1 MAIATG
7 FARQFRP
14 WQLALNAALAL
25 ALFAPAALALEA
37 QGSGP
42 LQLPKAQPQA
52 QAGSRVTLSASA
64 VGDPVPIRHGLQWRV
79 FAATPDAGAREVA
92 ESLDANPTF
101 TLPAGEYVVHAA
113 LGLASGSKRIRV
125 EGTPLTEQI
134 SINAGG
140 LTVSAAIGDVAIPAA
155 KISLSVYIPA
165 PGNSEDKLVTSSLK
179 AGELLLLPEGTYHVV
194 SNYGDTNSIMRADIA
209 VKAGKVVAATMQHR
223 AATVTLK
230 LVHKS
235 GGEAVADTGW
245 TVLTPGGDVIREAI
259 GAFPSI
265 ALAEGNYIAIARHDG
280 RVYQGEFE
288 VRSGIDHDVEVTAK
302 DPPVPAAQ

>member
-1 MAIATG
+1 MAITTDI
-7 FARQFRP
+7 ARQFRP
-14 WQLALNAALAL
+14 LRLALSAVLAL
-25 ALFAPAALALEA
+25 ALFAPAAFALDA
-37 QGSGP
+37 QEPG
-42 LQLPKAQPQA
+42 QLPQAKSQPEA
-52 QAGSRVTLSASA
+52 QAGSAVTLSASA
-64 VGDPVPIRHGLQWRV
+64 VGDPALIRHGLQWRV

-125 EGTPLTEQI
+125 EGTPLTEQV

-140 LTVSAAIGDVAIPAA
+140 LTVNAAIGDVPIPSA

-165 PGNSEDKLVTSSLK
+165 PGNSEDRLVTSSLK
-179 AGELLLLPEGTYHVV
+179 AGELLLLPEGTYHIV

-209 VKAGKVVAATMQHR
+209 VKVGKVVAATMMHR

-230 LVHKS
+230 LVHKA

-245 TVLTPGGDVIREAI
+245 TILTPGGDVIREAI

-265 ALAEGNYIAIARHDG
+265 TLAEGNYIAIARHDG

-288 VRSGIDHDVEVTAK
+288 VRSGIDHDVEVTAT
-302 DPPVPAAQ
+302 DPPAAVAQ

>member
-7 FARQFRP
+7 IARQFRP
-14 WQLALNAALAL
+14 LRLALSAVLAL
-25 ALFAPAALALEA
+25 ALFAPAAFALDAQQLA
-37 QGSGP
+37 QSP
-42 LQLPKAQPQA
+42 QSKTQPEA
-52 QAGSRVTLSASA
+52 QAGSAVTLSASA
-64 VGDPVPIRHGLQWRV
+64 VGDPAPIRHGLQWRV

-125 EGTPLTEQI
+125 EGTPLTEQV

-140 LTVSAAIGDVAIPAA
+140 LTVNAAIGDVPIPAA

-165 PGNSEDKLVTSSLK
+165 PGNSEDRLVTSSLK
-179 AGELLLLPEGTYHVV
+179 AGELLLLPEGTYHIV

-209 VKAGKVVAATMQHR
+209 VKVGKVVAATMMHR

-230 LVHKS
+230 LVHKA

-245 TVLTPGGDVIREAI
+245 TILTPGGDVIREAI

-265 ALAEGNYIAIARHDG
+265 TLAEGNYIAIARHDG

-302 DPPVPAAQ
+302 DPPAAAAQ